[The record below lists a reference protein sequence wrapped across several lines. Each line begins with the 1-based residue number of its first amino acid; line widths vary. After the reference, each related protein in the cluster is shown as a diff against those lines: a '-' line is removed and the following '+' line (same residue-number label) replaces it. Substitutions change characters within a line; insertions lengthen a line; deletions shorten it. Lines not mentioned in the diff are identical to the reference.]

1 MTSTEKA
8 KAIRTAL
15 KEAGFN
21 QKQINVKKQFGGY
34 SVAFYV
40 TIRDAN
46 IDKSTIENIVN
57 KFKSID
63 YDERTGEI
71 LEGGNDY
78 VFVKKSSI
86 KKSPFPKI
94 RQ

>member
-8 KAIRTAL
+8 KAIRAAL

-21 QKQINVKKQFGGY
+21 QKQISVKKQFGVY
-34 SVAFYV
+34 SVAFNV

-63 YDERTGEI
+63 RDEITGEI
-71 LEGGNDY
+71 LAGGNDY
-78 VFVKKSSI
+78 VFVKKAV
-86 KKSPFPKI
+86 
-94 RQ
+94 

>member
-21 QKQINVKKQFGGY
+21 QKQISVKKQFGGD

-46 IDKSTIENIVN
+46 IDKSKIENIVN

-63 YDERTGEI
+63 RDEITGEI
-71 LEGGNDY
+71 LAGGNDY
-78 VFVKKSSI
+78 VFI
-86 KKSPFPKI
+86 KKVA
-94 RQ
+94 

>member
-21 QKQINVKKQFGGY
+21 QKQISVKKQFGGY

-71 LEGGNDY
+71 LAGGNDY
-78 VFVKKSSI
+78 VFVKKAA
-86 KKSPFPKI
+86 
-94 RQ
+94 

>member
-21 QKQINVKKQFGGY
+21 QKQISVKKQFGAY

-63 YDERTGEI
+63 YDERTGEM
-71 LEGGNDY
+71 LAGGNDY
-78 VFVKKSSI
+78 VFVKKI
-86 KKSPFPKI
+86 A
-94 RQ
+94 

>member
-21 QKQINVKKQFGGY
+21 QKQISVKKQFGGY

-46 IDKSTIENIVN
+46 IDKSTIVN

-71 LEGGNDY
+71 LAGGNDY
-78 VFVKKSSI
+78 VFVKKVA
-86 KKSPFPKI
+86 
-94 RQ
+94 

>member
-21 QKQINVKKQFGGY
+21 QKQISVKKQFGVC
-34 SVAFYV
+34 SVAFNV

-63 YDERTGEI
+63 RDEITGEI
-71 LEGGNDY
+71 LAGGNDY
-78 VFVKKSSI
+78 VFI
-86 KKSPFPKI
+86 KKAV
-94 RQ
+94 

>member
-8 KAIRTAL
+8 KAIREAL

-21 QKQINVKKQFGGY
+21 QKQISVKKQFSGY

-40 TIRDAN
+40 TIRDTDIEKN
-46 IDKSTIENIVN
+46 TIKNIVN

-63 YDERTGEI
+63 RDEITGEI
-71 LEGGNDY
+71 LAGGNDY
-78 VFVKKSSI
+78 VFVKKAV
-86 KKSPFPKI
+86 
-94 RQ
+94 